1 MTASIYPIIA
11 LAAIL
16 LTSAA
21 LYYRSVRQRAA
32 LKLARVRN
40 SRAAGSQS

>member
-1 MTASIYPIIA
+1 MTTLIYSTIA

-21 LYYRSVRQRAA
+21 LYYRAARQRAA
-32 LKLARVRN
+32 LKLAGVRN
-40 SRAAGSQS
+40 SSFPGRRS